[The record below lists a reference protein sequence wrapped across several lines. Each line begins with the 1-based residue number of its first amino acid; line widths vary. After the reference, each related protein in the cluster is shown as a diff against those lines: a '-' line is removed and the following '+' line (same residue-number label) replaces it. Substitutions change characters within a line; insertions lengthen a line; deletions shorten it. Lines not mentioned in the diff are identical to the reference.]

1 MSTTKRMTPK
11 QRLDANPTIPLE
23 PFLTCSVSQ
32 DKWKNGMATFMGRL
46 KNFNMTL
53 EKFHEVTWSCQPG
66 RGRPFR
72 VKRGL
77 EFAVY
82 EMPAYRVFVN
92 NERGICLEVPEQ
104 ATRDQA
110 LDAMGDYLN
119 AIGVGEECPL
129 PMSEFVALVNQGMDA
144 VRGKERVFEES
155 DYTQEDL
162 RKFVIGYC
170 DGLVWT
176 TENIPPN
183 MVTVVFMPIM
193 FGALDLPKELIDE
206 ITPRLPPDPGTRES
220 FAEPEPADEPLP
232 TIPPKPKEFTT
243 IHPDSERVDCLE
255 RGEFFGTLVPGESL
269 ATYLADIDAQN
280 VAGEAK
286 YQRDLTQWETDNAT
300 TLRVREE
307 VTQANARRHT
317 EWEARKK
324 LAEDTRAFDIA
335 DARYSMA
342 MAGAR
347 QQYWKDLGC
356 IWEIAEGKN
365 ASSGRSINGMP
376 MFFSC
381 HFMSKDVL
389 ARASAA
395 IDREMDHRKAMII

>member
-1 MSTTKRMTPK
+1 MNKRMTPK
-11 QRLDANPTIPLE
+11 QRLDANPMIPLE

-32 DKWKNGMATFMGRL
+32 DKWKRGMAAFMGRL
-46 KNFNMTL
+46 KNFDVTL
-53 EKFHEVTWSCQPG
+53 EKFHETVWSCQPG

-72 VKRGL
+72 VKRDL

-82 EMPAYRVFVN
+82 EMPAYRVLVN
-92 NERGICLEVPEQ
+92 NTRGIAMEVPVH
-104 ATRDQA
+104 ATRNQA

-119 AIGVGEECPL
+119 AIGVGEECPV
-129 PMSEFVALVNQGMDA
+129 PMSEFVALLNQGIDA
-144 VRGKERVFEES
+144 VRGKERVFAES

-176 TENIPPN
+176 TENVDPN
-183 MVTVVFMPIM
+183 MMSMVFLPIM
-193 FGALDLPKELIDE
+193 FGALDLPKELIE
-206 ITPRLPPDPGTRES
+206 AITPLLPPDPGTKES

-232 TIPPKPKEFTT
+232 ALSPKPKAFTP
-243 IHPDSERVDCLE
+243 IHPDSERVDRLE

-269 ATYLADIDAQN
+269 TTYLADIDAQN

-286 YQRDLTQWETDNAT
+286 YQAESAQWEADNAT
-300 TLRVREE
+300 ILLVREE
-307 VTQANARRHT
+307 VAKANAARKV

-324 LAEDTRAFDIA
+324 LAEDTRAFDLA
-335 DARYSMA
+335 DARHSIA
-342 MAGAR
+342 MSGAR
-347 QQYWKDLGC
+347 QQYWKDLGI
-356 IWEIAEGKN
+356 IWEIMEGKN
-365 ASSGRSINGMP
+365 TAPRSINGMP

-381 HFMSKDVL
+381 RFMSKDVL

-395 IDREMDHRKAMII
+395 IDREMEHRKGMVI